1 MPATEM
7 IVSVAVAAVIALIVI
22 QLFRLFQ
29 TAIRHKTVRK
39 VIEKDPGIAEKAIEE
54 LSKAPEPAGDDRLG
68 LILLALGIATLAA
81 SFTAGDTGGWTDYG
95 IGGALF
101 PLLVGAALWLRHV
114 MAERARRRREQG
126 Q

>member
-95 IGGALF
+95 VGASMF
-101 PLLVGAALWLRHV
+101 PLIVGAALMVRHFV
-114 MAERARRRREQG
+114 IERTRRG
-126 Q
+126 QQQ

>member
-7 IVSVAVAAVIALIVI
+7 IVSVAVAAVLALIVI

-68 LILLALGIATLAA
+68 LILLALGVATLAA

-95 IGGALF
+95 VGASMF
-101 PLLVGAALWLRHV
+101 PLIVGAALMVRHFV
-114 MAERARRRREQG
+114 IERTRRG
-126 Q
+126 QQQ

>member
-7 IVSVAVAAVIALIVI
+7 IVSIAVLAALALIVI

-39 VIEKDPGIAEKAIEE
+39 VIEKDPSIAEKAIEE
-54 LSKAPEPAGDDRLG
+54 LSKEPEATGDDRLG
-68 LILLALGIATLAA
+68 LILLSIGLATLAA
-81 SFTAGDTGGWTDYG
+81 SFTAGETGGWTDYG
-95 IGGALF
+95 VGAAMF
-101 PLLVGAALWLRHV
+101 PLIVGAAL
-114 MAERARRRREQG
+114 MARQFLIERARRGEQ

>member
-54 LSKAPEPAGDDRLG
+54 LSKAPETAGDDRLG

-95 IGGALF
+95 VGASMF
-101 PLLVGAALWLRHV
+101 PLIVGAALMVRHFV
-114 MAERARRRREQG
+114 IERTRRG
-126 Q
+126 QQQ